1 MSDVFGCDFRI
12 GLDPVR
18 TTEKGSIMHLLHTST
33 SRVGKLQDPGATPS
47 EGLFDLFAIL
57 GLVTIKRLPW
67 THSQHV

>member
-1 MSDVFGCDFRI
+1 VSDVFGCDFRI

-47 EGLFDLFAIL
+47 EGLFDLFAIF
-57 GLVTIKRLPW
+57 GFVKIARSPW
-67 THSQHV
+67 THSEHA

>member
-18 TTEKGSIMHLLHTST
+18 TTEKGSIIHLLYTST
-33 SRVGKLQDPGATPS
+33 SRVGKLQVPGATPS

-57 GLVTIKRLPW
+57 GLVTLKRLPW